1 MPTASIEA
9 PQTTS
14 PTDPLMAQVD
24 LPLSGLFFP
33 LGFAVEI
40 VTNSITILEAA
51 AESWGRQHRLSSTPP
66 LKIRLGQTSASDS
79 GCPAG
84 ASIRASGHL
93 LSIIADADNFAVC
106 DLRAGTAFGWVTEAA
121 VAHRSYLRY
130 HFLEAIV
137 MCLLSCAQV
146 TPIHGAAVRLAG
158 KGLLLC
164 GDSGAGK
171 STLAYACARAGW
183 TLTSDDA
190 SYLLWNGPT
199 PSVRGNPHQL
209 RFRPSAR
216 DLFPELASREITPR
230 AEGKPS
236 VEVCT
241 AELPHIAIA
250 SQTPIHAIL
259 RLHRQPSSDVHLTSL
274 QPIDLQPYFEASLF
288 PLEGIREAQLAA
300 LAPLLRLP
308 LYELRYRD
316 LPSAIVRLEEL
327 TRRLQ
332 A

>member
-1 MPTASIEA
+1 MPTATIEA
-9 PQTTS
+9 PQTPS
-14 PTDPLMAQVD
+14 PTDPLMAQAD
-24 LPLSGLFFP
+24 LPLRQLFFP
-33 LGFAVEI
+33 LGFAVEL
-40 VTNSITILEAA
+40 VTNSATILEAA
-51 AESWGRQHRLSSTPP
+51 TESWGRQQQLSDAPP
-66 LKIRLGQTSASDS
+66 LKIRLGQTAATSSI
-79 GCPAG
+79 CPPG
-84 ASIRASGHL
+84 ASIRASAHL

-137 MCLLSCAQV
+137 MCLLSCSRV
-146 TPIHGAAVRLAG
+146 TPIHGATVSLAG

-183 TLTSDDA
+183 TITSDDA
-190 SYLLWNGPT
+190 SYLLWREHSPT
-199 PSVRGNPHQL
+199 VRGNPHQL

-216 DLFPELASREITPR
+216 DLFPELVGRDITPR

-236 VEVCT
+236 IEVPT
-241 AELPHIAIA
+241 AELPNIAIA

-259 RLHRQPSSDVHLTSL
+259 RLHRHASYEVQLTSL
-274 QPIDLQPYFEASLF
+274 RPTDLQPYFTASLF
-288 PLEGIREAQLAA
+288 PLDGIREAQLAA
-300 LAPLLRLP
+300 LAPLLQLP
-308 LYELRYRD
+308 LYEIRYRD
-316 LPSAIVRLEEL
+316 LPSAIACLEEL
-327 TRRLQ
+327 VHQLQ